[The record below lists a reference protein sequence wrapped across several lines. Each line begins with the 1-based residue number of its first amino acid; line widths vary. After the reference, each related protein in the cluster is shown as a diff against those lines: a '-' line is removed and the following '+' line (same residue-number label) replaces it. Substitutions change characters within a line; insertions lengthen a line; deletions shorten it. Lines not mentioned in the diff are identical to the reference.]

1 MKKRLI
7 LLLTIIIIFI
17 DTFAQQVKSTQEL
30 KFMGKSM
37 DCSMLEMATHLQ
49 TKECKIINKID
60 NSIIMTGTFL
70 GFSDCEF
77 YLLEDH
83 HILWGCGIILP
94 DYYNKSL
101 IKIITDYRYI
111 ISQYTQKYGS
121 PRISKSDLEGESN
134 CRFFTE
140 KGTIDVTI
148 KSNESFYDISI
159 LYINNIAKNE
169 ILKIQQDEL

>member
-7 LLLTIIIIFI
+7 LLLTISIIFI
-17 DTFAQQVKSTQEL
+17 NTFAQQSQQL

-37 DCSMLEMATHLQ
+37 DCSISEMVNHLS
-49 TKECKIINKID
+49 TKGCKIINKTD

-70 GFSDCEF
+70 GFLDCNF

-101 IKIITDYRYI
+101 VKFITDYRYI
-111 ISQYTQKYGS
+111 IFQYTQKYGS
-121 PRISKSDLEGESN
+121 PQISKSDLEGESN

-148 KSNESFYDISI
+148 KSNKSFYNISI